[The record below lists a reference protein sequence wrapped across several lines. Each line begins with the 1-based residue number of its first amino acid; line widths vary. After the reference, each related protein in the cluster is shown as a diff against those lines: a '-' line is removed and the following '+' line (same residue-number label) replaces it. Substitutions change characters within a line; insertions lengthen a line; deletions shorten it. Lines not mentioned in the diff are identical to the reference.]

1 MKIRTLAGL
10 IVVML
15 LAVGVVPVTLGH
27 PTIITEQRLHSK
39 AEVYAT
45 TPDWI
50 SNTHH
55 YATGGALADLNQDTW
70 LDLIVSNGNDMNK
83 EHVEAYLNDG
93 LGHFP
98 AIPTWES
105 ADIGYNGHLDVAD
118 INGDGWPDVAVSYLG
133 TTSSYGPIARVYMNN
148 EGVLSSN
155 PDWSSTIIGNAF
167 GVTFGDMN
175 NDGRPDLAIA
185 TGNPYGSLAY
195 HTYVYLNEDGAYGS
209 SPSWQSDDQHMN
221 MGCLWVD
228 ADNDGWLDL
237 ATIGGSHQTEI
248 YRNLGGTLE
257 TTASWQTTDD
267 ANPFGIMLATG
278 DVTGDGLRDLF
289 TTDNTQLGGGDGYF
303 KQYTGLPE
311 GFFSTTHSW
320 NYFGDYGSAVEL
332 ADVNGDD
339 LLDLATGSW
348 WAKSLLFLNQGSGL
362 PTTPSWTSSPSTVV
376 EKIVF
381 GNVGP
386 TQNDRVATPVFPG
399 DGVQRLFYL
408 PRQAIQ
414 YITQVRNDGVLL
426 TPSEYTYSRNQGWL
440 TVASAPTQQLEVTY
454 TFSYSLDMV
463 VTNWDGVGN
472 YLYYNTLQ
480 FADLETNGSLVWN
493 DVSAGETLFGNFTI
507 SNMGEP
513 QSSLAWSI
521 NATPSWG
528 TWTFVP
534 SSGENLTPEQ
544 GPVTVHVTV
553 VAPTG
558 GGPTYHG
565 EITVVN
571 QGDPADIGRVPV
583 WLNLSHPEPVFN
595 VSSVKGPLGISVT
608 FKNIGNVTATQ
619 VNWSITVAGG
629 MFHRINKEAHATILS
644 MDPGQ
649 EKTVKLK
656 PFFGFGKIQGV
667 FMLGCDEGVET
678 HVSFSGQQ
686 FLFFTHPHIV
696 PCNMTSQVVD

>member
-1 MKIRTLAGL
+1 MKTRTGL

-15 LAVGVVPVTLGH
+15 LAVSVVPITLGRSM
-27 PTIITEQRLHSK
+27 ISK
-39 AEVYAT
+39 DQSTQSKEGMVYAI

-55 YATGGALADLNQDTW
+55 YATGAALADLNQDGW

-93 LGHFP
+93 QGHFP
-98 AIPTWES
+98 LTPTWES

-118 INGDGWPDVAVSYLG
+118 VNSDGWPDVAVSYLG
-133 TTSSYGPIARVYMNN
+133 TTSSFGPIARVYMNN

-155 PDWSSTIIGNAF
+155 PDWSSSITGNAF
-167 GVTFGDMN
+167 GVAFGDVN

-185 TGNPYGSLAY
+185 TGNPYGGLEY
-195 HTYVYLNEDGAYGS
+195 HTYVYVNENGSYGS
-209 SPSWQSDDQHMN
+209 SPGWQSDDQHMN
-221 MGCLWVD
+221 MGALWVD

-257 TTASWQTTDD
+257 TTTSWQTTDD
-267 ANPFGIMLATG
+267 ANPFGIMLAAG

-289 TTDNTQLGGGDGYF
+289 TTDNTQLGGDGYF

-311 GFFSTTHSW
+311 GLFSTTHSW
-320 NYFGDYGSAVEL
+320 DYFGDYGSAVAL

-339 LLDLATGSW
+339 RLDLATGSW
-348 WAKSLLFLNQGSGL
+348 WANSLLFLNQGSGL

-381 GNVGP
+381 GNIGP
-386 TQNDRVATPVFPG
+386 TQNDRVTTQVFPG

-408 PRQAIQ
+408 HRQAIQ
-414 YITQVRNDGVLL
+414 YITQVKDDGVIL
-426 TPSEYTYSRNQGWL
+426 TPAEYTYSRDQGWL
-440 TVASAPTQQLEVTY
+440 TVASAPAQQLEVTY
-454 TFSYSLDMV
+454 TYSYSLDMA

-472 YLYYNTLQ
+472 YVYYNTLQ
-480 FADLETNGSLVWN
+480 FADLVTNGSLVWN
-493 DVSAGETLFGNFTI
+493 DVSAGQTLSGNFTVL
-507 SNMGEP
+507 NNGEP

-521 NATPSWG
+521 NSTPSWG

-558 GGPTYHG
+558 GGPSYYG
-565 EITVVN
+565 EIIVVN
-571 QGDPADIGRVPV
+571 QDDPSDVGKVPV
-583 WLNLSHPEPVFN
+583 WLNLSHSRPEFRL
-595 VSSVKGPLGISVT
+595 VSLKGPLGVTVT
-608 FKNIGNVTATQ
+608 FKNIGNVSATH
-619 VNWSITVAGG
+619 VNWSITVTGG
-629 MFHRINKEAHATILS
+629 VFHGINKESHAMILS
-644 MDPGQ
+644 IGPGQ
-649 EKTVKLK
+649 EKIVKLK
-656 PFFGFGKIQGV
+656 PFFGLGKIDGL
-667 FMLGCDEGVET
+667 FTFECAEGVT
-678 HVSFSGQQ
+678 KHIDFIGSQ
-686 FLFFTHPHIV
+686 FLFFTLPNINV
-696 PCNMTSQVVD
+696 NCTIAPRI